1 VLLCVILSGGD
12 KLLTSVCIRM
22 FEREESDVDVH
33 QVSVFRCSE
42 KGNKFVWWFVYSTL
56 KLV

>member
-22 FEREESDVDVH
+22 FEREESDFDVH
-33 QVSVFRCSE
+33 QVSVFRCNE
-42 KGNKFVWWFVYSTL
+42 KGNKFV
-56 KLV
+56 